1 MKTLL
6 LFFFSILVLGL
17 EAFAQLS
24 DLVVPN
30 YYRKDTIYV
39 MNGYRYSCK
48 GTKGSV
54 TIYNADYQNQW
65 ENKRQVY
72 KETGKRF
79 DFGFGDID
87 KYNPII
93 DDFSMDQKVLDII
106 DNAFTK
112 EFVGYL
118 DEHECLTVTMFL
130 NSETGRV
137 EEVSFWFIPNSA
149 YASLPISTYRKIEL
163 QLISEI
169 SYIPSEIGK
178 QLNYIMLS
186 LRRKPL
192 GAVSTGTGLLKP
204 SE

>member
-6 LFFFSILVLGL
+6 LFFTILVLGV
-17 EAFAQLS
+17 EAFAQQLN
-24 DLVVPN
+24 LVVPN

-39 MNGYRYSCK
+39 MNGYRYRCE
-48 GTKGSV
+48 GTKGV
-54 TIYNADYQNQW
+54 VVLYNADYQNQW
-65 ENKRQVY
+65 ENKVQVY
-72 KETGKRF
+72 KETGEYF
-79 DFGFGDID
+79 DSEFG
-87 KYNPII
+87 KNNPIV
-93 DDFSMDQKVLDII
+93 DDFSMDQKVLNII
-106 DNAFTK
+106 DNAFSK
-112 EFVGYL
+112 EFVEYL
-118 DEHECLTVTMFL
+118 KDHECLTVTMFL
-130 NSETGRV
+130 DSETGRV

-163 QLISEI
+163 QLINKV

-192 GAVSTGTGLLKP
+192 GADSSGAELKP